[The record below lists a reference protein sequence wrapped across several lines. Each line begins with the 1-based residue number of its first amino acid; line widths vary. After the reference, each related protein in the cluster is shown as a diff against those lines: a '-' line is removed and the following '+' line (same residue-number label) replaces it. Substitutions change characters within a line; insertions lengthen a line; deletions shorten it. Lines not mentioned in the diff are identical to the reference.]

1 MHYIA
6 TVAVVELHMDN
17 FRGLTNERHRP
28 AVLRHML
35 IENALSDAVRGFS
48 THRLAARW
56 NAMHLRLSG

>member
-35 IENALSDAVRGFS
+35 IENALSDAVRGS
-48 THRLAARW
+48 S
-56 NAMHLRLSG
+56 MHGSLLHGGMQCTCA